1 VKLTE
6 RTKIAQNLKGK
17 KSDKNH
23 GRKNGLKNAISW
35 HQTAAK
41 KLQIEKR
48 MYIIQKDVRIRQV

>member
-23 GRKNGLKNAISW
+23 GRNNGLKNAISW

-41 KLQIEKR
+41 KLQIEK
-48 MYIIQKDVRIRQV
+48 KNVHNPEGC